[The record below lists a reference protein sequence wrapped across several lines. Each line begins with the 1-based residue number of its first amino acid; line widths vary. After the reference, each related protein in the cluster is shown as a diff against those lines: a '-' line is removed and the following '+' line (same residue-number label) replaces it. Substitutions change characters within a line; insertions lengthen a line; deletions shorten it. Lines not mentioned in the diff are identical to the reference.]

1 MLLPVFNVTL
11 FETTKSNPHENYFT
25 NQKQDFIPLKISAF
39 CKQFHNMVFNF
50 AGSVWNFKTGFQGK

>member
-11 FETTKSNPHENYFT
+11 FESIKSNPHEIYFT
-25 NQKQDFIPLKISAF
+25 NQEQDFYPLKISDF
-39 CKQFHNMVFNF
+39 CKQCHSMVFNF

>member
-11 FETTKSNPHENYFT
+11 FESIKSNPHENYYES
-25 NQKQDFIPLKISAF
+25 KARLYPLKISAF
-39 CKQFHNMVFNF
+39 CKQCHSMVFNF